1 MFFDESG
8 CSVNVIVQQVG
19 RSAPQQVVIQ
29 CYEVTDQIKS
39 ILRFIRS
46 CDTILAGYQNERMT
60 QLPLQDIFYVE
71 AVEGRVFAY
80 TAGQVFELKC
90 KLYEFETLYQGEQF
104 FRCGKSMV
112 VNLMKI
118 DSVSSILNGRFSAR
132 LFNGEEVIISR
143 QYVPALKELLSGGM
157 V

>member
-1 MFFDESG
+1 MD
-8 CSVNVIVQQVG
+8 VIVQQVG
-19 RSAPQQVVIQ
+19 RGQPQQVVIQ

-46 CDTILAGYQNERMT
+46 SGTTLAGYQNERMT
-60 QLPLQDIFYVE
+60 QLPLQDIFYID

-90 KLYEFETLYQGEQF
+90 KLYEFEALYQGEQF

-118 DSVSSILNGRFSAR
+118 DSVTPILNGRFSAR
-132 LFNGEEVIISR
+132 LFNGENIIISR
-143 QYVPALKELLSGGM
+143 QYVPTLKELLSGGM
-157 V
+157 L